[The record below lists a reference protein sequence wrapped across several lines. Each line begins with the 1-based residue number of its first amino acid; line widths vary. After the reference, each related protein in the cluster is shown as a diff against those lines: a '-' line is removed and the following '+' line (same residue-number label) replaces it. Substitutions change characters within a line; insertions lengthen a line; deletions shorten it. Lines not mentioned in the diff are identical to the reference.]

1 MTVPHRFGVVTQV
14 TSGRAMVRAQG
25 EMDLVTCQRLRDAVN
40 DLLTEGAHRIEVD
53 FARVGFC
60 DCSGLS
66 VLMHAR
72 LAACEAG
79 VRFGVSNV
87 EAPAVQRLFAP
98 TGTGDRLLARRGAA

>member
-1 MTVPHRFGVVTQV
+1 
-14 TSGRAMVRAQG
+14 MVRAQG